1 MKKTFEI
8 EWDDGMGADWLSA
21 GNILEILDD
30 WCVRGEFAVR
40 EVNGCEDRRKNF
52 KHREEVTKAVNICLK
67 AGVDVRGQAD
77 DKWRPIKVNVVKKP
91 KPIGPIGLWP

>member
-52 KHREEVTKAVNICLK
+52 KHRADVTKAVNKCLK
-67 AGVDVRGQAD
+67 AVVDGGN
-77 DKWRPIKVNVVKKP
+77 KWRHKKVNAVTKTKP
-91 KPIGPIGLWP
+91 RGPHAIRA